1 MTFQEAK
8 HLLSQVLSAMDTI
21 SVRGRDDV
29 STMAGCMSIIEQII
43 MSSTQQ
49 EGANEPSAQ

>member
-8 HLLSQVLSAMDTI
+8 NMLTKVLAAMDTI

-29 STMAGCMSIIEQII
+29 SNMAGCMSIIEQII
-43 MSSTQQ
+43 VSEMQT
-49 EGANEPSAQ
+49 EGANEPNAQ